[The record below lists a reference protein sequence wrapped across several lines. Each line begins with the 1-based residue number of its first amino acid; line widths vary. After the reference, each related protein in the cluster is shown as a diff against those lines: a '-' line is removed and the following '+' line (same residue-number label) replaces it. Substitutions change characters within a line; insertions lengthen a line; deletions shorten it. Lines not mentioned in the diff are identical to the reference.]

1 MRLNRF
7 SLVTIIMLAALV
19 LSACA
24 TSPAQAKKA
33 DEEKLLR
40 AIYKEIEMFEAG
52 DADGLMALFAE
63 DAVSLPQGG
72 PPVEGKAAIA
82 AGNHAFL
89 DAFTVDFDFE
99 LVDYEIRGDYATRRG
114 KWTQVLTPKAGGDPV
129 TVPGKCMVGW
139 KKIDNDWKIVWE
151 IFNFDES

>member
-1 MRLNRF
+1 MHLNRF
-7 SLVTIIMLAALV
+7 AVIIISILAALV
-19 LSACA
+19 LGACA
-24 TSPAQAKKA
+24 ASPVQAKKA
-33 DEEKLLR
+33 DEEKLVQ
-40 AIYKEIEMFEAG
+40 AIYREIEMFEAG

-82 AGNHAFL
+82 AGKGTFL
-89 DAFTVDFDFE
+89 DSFTVDFDFE
-99 LVDYEIRGDYATRRG
+99 LVDYEIVGDYATRRG
-114 KWTQVLTPKAGGDPV
+114 KWTQVVTPKDGGDPV

-139 KKIDNDWKIVWE
+139 KKIDDEWKIVWE